1 MVIPHDLRKVS
12 NSEMIKLFSVIIIGS
27 DFVRKSEPSKNIAQ
41 RLDDLARGLLFQR
54 DK

>member
-12 NSEMIKLFSVIIIGS
+12 NSEMIKLFSAIGS

-41 RLDDLARGLLFQR
+41 RLDDLARGRLFQC